1 MRVCGLAVPFLRR
14 VTLSKNSFVLP
25 AAVVSYIICALAAG
39 TPSNAAENVTSVWEG
54 VYTKEQAARGKT
66 RYFSSCAVCHG
77 ALLQGDSDSPELAGN
92 SFMKRWGDQSVGT
105 LFAFASSQMP
115 VGRPGS
121 LGVQGYADVIAY
133 ILATNGFP
141 EGQRELP
148 PGGEVLDHIIIEGKK

>member
-1 MRVCGLAVPFLRR
+1 M
-14 VTLSKNSFVLP
+14 SKNSFVLP
-25 AAVVSYIICALAAG
+25 AAVVSIIICALTTGA
-39 TPSNAAENVTSVWEG
+39 PSNAAENVTSVWEG
-54 VYTKEQAARGKT
+54 VYTKEQAARGKS

-92 SFMKRWGDQSVGT
+92 SFMKRWGDQSIGT

-121 LGVQGYADVIAY
+121 LGVQGYADVIAH

-141 EGQRELP
+141 DGQRELP
-148 PGGEVLDHIIIEGKK
+148 PNAQALERIIIEGKK

>member
-1 MRVCGLAVPFLRR
+1 MRIRGLAEPLLRR

-25 AAVVSYIICALAAG
+25 AAVVSYIVCALASDL
-39 TPSNAAENVTSVWEG
+39 PSNAAENTSVWEG

-92 SFMKRWGDQSVGT
+92 SFMKRWGDQSIGT
-105 LFAFASSQMP
+105 LFAFTSSQMP

-121 LGVQGYADVIAY
+121 LGVQGYADVIAH

-148 PGGEVLDHIIIEGKK
+148 PGGEVLEHIIIEGKK

>member
-1 MRVCGLAVPFLRR
+1 MRICGLAKSLLRR
-14 VTLSKNSFVLP
+14 VTLSKNSFVLS

-39 TPSNAAENVTSVWEG
+39 APSNAAENTSVWEG

-92 SFMKRWGDQSVGT
+92 SFIKRWGDQSIGT
-105 LFAFASSQMP
+105 LFAFTSSQMP

-121 LGVQGYADVIAY
+121 LGIQGYADVIPH

-148 PGGEVLDHIIIEGKK
+148 ASGRAIDRFII

>member
-1 MRVCGLAVPFLRR
+1 MRLCGLAEPLLRR
-14 VTLSKNSFVLP
+14 VTLSKNSLALP

-39 TPSNAAENVTSVWEG
+39 APSNAAENETSVWEG

-66 RYFSSCAVCHG
+66 RYFSACAVCHG
-77 ALLQGDSDSPELAGN
+77 ALLQGDSDSPELAGK

-121 LGVQGYADVIAY
+121 LGVQGYADVIAH

-148 PGGEVLDHIIIEGKK
+148 PGGDVLDHIIIEGKK

>member
-1 MRVCGLAVPFLRR
+1 
-14 VTLSKNSFVLP
+14 VTLSKNSFVRLV
-25 AAVVSYIICALAAG
+25 AVASCIVCASAPCA
-39 TPSNAAENVTSVWEG
+39 PSHAAEDAISVWEG

-66 RYFSSCAVCHG
+66 RYFTSCAVCHG
-77 ALLQGDSDSPELAGN
+77 ALLQGDSDSPELAGR

-121 LGVQGYADVIAY
+121 LGVQGYVDVIAH

-141 EGQRELP
+141 DGQRELP
-148 PGGEVLDHIIIEGKK
+148 ASGQALERIIIEGKK

>member
-1 MRVCGLAVPFLRR
+1 MRGS
-14 VTLSKNSFVLP
+14 TLLKNSIARLV
-25 AAVVSYIICALAAG
+25 AVASCIVCAPFPGA
-39 TPSNAAENVTSVWEG
+39 PPHAAEDATSVWEG

-66 RYFSSCAVCHG
+66 RYFAACAVCHG
-77 ALLQGDSDSPELAGN
+77 SALQGDSDSPELAGR

-121 LGVQGYADVIAY
+121 LGVQGYADVIAH

-141 EGQRELP
+141 DGQRELP
-148 PGGEVLDHIIIEGKK
+148 PNPQALERIIIEGKK